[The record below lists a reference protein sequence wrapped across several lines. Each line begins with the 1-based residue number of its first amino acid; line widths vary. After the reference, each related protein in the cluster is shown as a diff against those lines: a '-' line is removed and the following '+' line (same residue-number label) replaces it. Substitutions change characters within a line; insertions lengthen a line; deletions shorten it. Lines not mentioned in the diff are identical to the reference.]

1 MTTQVD
7 NKMKKLPVYW
17 TSKIPVR
24 YKHNAIVGEL
34 KIARRIA
41 SNFKMEIKRIVNK
54 YIAAGFPTRYVCSIV
69 DNYNNDKDDLILPQ
83 WLFERNAFIISLP
96 FSPSNEIFAKT
107 FISKL
112 IYFINEECKFNV
124 VWSTSKLP

>member
-1 MTTQVD
+1 MTTQVH

-96 FSPSNEIFAKT
+96 FSPSK
-107 FISKL
+107 
-112 IYFINEECKFNV
+112 
-124 VWSTSKLP
+124 